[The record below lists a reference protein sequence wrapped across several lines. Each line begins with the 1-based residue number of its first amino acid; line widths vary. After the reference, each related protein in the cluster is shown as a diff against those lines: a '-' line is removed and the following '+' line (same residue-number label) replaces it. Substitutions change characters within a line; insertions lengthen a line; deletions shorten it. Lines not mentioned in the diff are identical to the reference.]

1 MYLESLVATWLIFLF
16 QFNFWSKITPKYFVD
31 SSCSIWSP
39 LISNLIL
46 RGIFFLADLKITKL
60 DFLTLRDYSLLT
72 VFSTLSMI
80 LSDKNML
87 VSSAKRWNF
96 SNLDEFGILLM

>member
-1 MYLESLVATWLIFLF
+1 M
-16 QFNFWSKITPKYFVD
+16 D

-60 DFLTLRDYSLLT
+60 DFLMLRDNLLDN
-72 VFSTLSMI
+72 SH
-80 LSDKNML
+80 
-87 VSSAKRWNF
+87 
-96 SNLDEFGILLM
+96 